1 MKIVVLD
8 GYTLNPGDLNWN
20 EIASLGELT
29 VYDRTQNTVTAI
41 LRAIDDAEVVFTNKT
56 LLSAE
61 VLKKAPSI
69 KYIGVLATGYNVVD
83 VKCARER
90 GVVVTNIPDYG
101 TDAVAQFA
109 MGLLLQLCHRI
120 GEHSLAVHSGA
131 WVRSPDFCFWNFP
144 LLELTGKTMGIVGY
158 GKIGR
163 KMAQIA
169 KAFGLNVLIYTKTK
183 SRSPEVG
190 EYVSFDQLLKKSDVI
205 SLHCPLT
212 LDTEGLIDKVA
223 IQKMKTG
230 VLFLNTARGGL
241 VVEKDLKEALRSG
254 KIAGAA
260 LDVVSVEPMSSDH
273 PLLGVENCIITPH
286 IAWATREA
294 RTRLM
299 AMATENLRAYLKG
312 KPVNVVS

>member
-29 VYDRTQNTVTAI
+29 VYDRTQNTDSVI
-41 LRAIDDAEVVFTNKT
+41 LKAIDDAEVVFTNKT
-56 LLSAE
+56 VLSAE

-83 VKCARER
+83 VNCARER
-90 GVVVTNIPDYG
+90 GVVVTNIPNYG

-131 WVRSPDFCFWNFP
+131 WGQSPDFSFWNFP
-144 LLELTGKTMGIVGY
+144 LVELTGKTMGIVGY

-183 SRSPEVG
+183 SRKLEFG

-230 VLFLNTARGGL
+230 VLLLNTARGGL
-241 VVEKDLKEALRSG
+241 VVEKDLKEALKSG

-260 LDVVSVEPMSSDH
+260 LDVVSVEPMSNDH

-312 KPVNVVS
+312 KPVNVVN

>member
-29 VYDRTQNTVTAI
+29 VYDRTQNTVSAI
-41 LRAIDDAEVVFTNKT
+41 LKAIDDAEVVFTNKT
-56 LLSAE
+56 VLSAE

-83 VKCARER
+83 VNCARKR

-101 TDAVAQFA
+101 TNAVAQFA

-131 WVRSPDFCFWNFP
+131 WVRSPDFSFWNFP

-183 SRSPEVG
+183 SRKLEVG
-190 EYVSFDQLLKKSDVI
+190 EYVEFDQLLKKSDVI

-260 LDVVSVEPMSSDH
+260 LDVVSVEPMSNDH

-286 IAWATREA
+286 IAWATKEA

>member
-29 VYDRTQNTVTAI
+29 VYDRTQNTVSAI
-41 LRAIDDAEVVFTNKT
+41 LKAIDDAEVVFTNKT
-56 LLSAE
+56 ILCAE

-90 GVVVTNIPDYG
+90 GLVVTNIPNYG

-131 WVRSPDFCFWNFP
+131 WVRSPDFSFWNFP
-144 LLELTGKTMGIVGY
+144 LVELTGKTMGIVGY

-169 KAFGLNVLIYTKTK
+169 KAFGLNVLVYTKTK
-183 SRSPEVG
+183 SRKLEVG

-212 LDTEGLIDKVA
+212 LDTEGLIDKEA

-260 LDVVSVEPMSSDH
+260 LDVVSVEPMSNDH

-286 IAWATREA
+286 IAWATKEA
-294 RTRLM
+294 RARLM
-299 AMATENLRAYLKG
+299 AMATENLRAYLIG
-312 KPVNVVS
+312 KPVNVVN

>member
-29 VYDRTQNTVTAI
+29 VYDRTQNTDSVI
-41 LRAIDDAEVVFTNKT
+41 LKAIDDAEVVFTNKT
-56 LLSAE
+56 VLSAE

-83 VKCARER
+83 VNCARER
-90 GVVVTNIPDYG
+90 GVVVTNIPNYG

-131 WVRSPDFCFWNFP
+131 WGQSPDFSFWNFP
-144 LLELTGKTMGIVGY
+144 LVELTGKTMGIVGY

-190 EYVSFDQLLKKSDVI
+190 EYVEFDQLLKKSDVI

-212 LDTEGLIDKVA
+212 LDTEGLMDKVA

-230 VLFLNTARGGL
+230 VLLLNTARGGL
-241 VVEKDLKEALRSG
+241 VVEKDLKEALKSG

-260 LDVVSVEPMSSDH
+260 LDVVSVEPMSNDH

-312 KPVNVVS
+312 KPVNVVN

>member
-20 EIASLGELT
+20 EISSLGELT
-29 VYDRTQNTVTAI
+29 VYDRTQNTVSAI
-41 LRAIDDAEVVFTNKT
+41 LKAIDDAEVVFTNKT
-56 LLSAE
+56 MLCAE
-61 VLKKAPSI
+61 VLKKVPSI

-83 VKCARER
+83 VNCARER

-101 TDAVAQFA
+101 TDSVAQFA

-131 WVRSPDFCFWNFP
+131 WVRSPDFSFWNFP
-144 LLELTGKTMGIVGY
+144 LVELSGKTMGIVGY

-183 SRSPEVG
+183 SRKLEVG
-190 EYVSFDQLLKKSDVI
+190 EYVEFDQLLKKSDVI

-260 LDVVSVEPMSSDH
+260 LDVVSVEPMSNDH
-273 PLLGVENCIITPH
+273 PLLGVKNCIITPH